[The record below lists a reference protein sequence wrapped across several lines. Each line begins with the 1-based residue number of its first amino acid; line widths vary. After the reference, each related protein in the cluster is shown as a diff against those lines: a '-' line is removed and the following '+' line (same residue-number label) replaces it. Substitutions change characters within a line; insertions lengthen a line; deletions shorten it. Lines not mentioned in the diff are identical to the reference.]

1 MKVVEVEKLKP
12 GMIVAQSVINSDF
25 VVILLANT
33 VLNNKHILILKNLQ
47 IPSVNIKDEFD
58 LSKLYQQAMSLKN
71 KTSSFVQDF
80 EKLAKLSKKI
90 FLEVK
95 DGGEIKTAVAFLVA
109 KILPLADNPGS
120 INYLFSM
127 NNSNFELPYHSE
139 RVAIFAGIIGKW
151 MKMEWEEIRTLVTAA
166 FLHDIGKYRFPAQ
179 FLMKHP
185 ADLQGVEMQLYKTH
199 SQSGRNLLQG
209 LKFEEPIPTI
219 VFQHHEYMNGT
230 GFPMSIRGKDVHH
243 LAKIVAV
250 ADAYDRLMAERPSF
264 TKKTPFDALRL
275 LAKEQYAHYDPFVC
289 MPFITEL
296 KDHLIGSQVKL
307 KDGRG
312 GKVIFYP
319 KDYAAL
325 PVIKLDDEDATELD
339 LNKDP
344 ENLIVEY
351 HIG

>member
-12 GMIVAQSVINSDF
+12 GMIVAQSVINADF

-47 IPSVNIKDEFD
+47 IPTVNIKDEFD

-71 KTSSFVQDF
+71 KTSSFVNDF
-80 EKLAKLSKKI
+80 EKLVKLAKKI
-90 FLEVK
+90 FEEVK
-95 DGGEIKTAVAFLVA
+95 NEGEIKSAVSILAA

-127 NNSNFELPYHSE
+127 NNSNFELAYHSQ

-151 MKMEWEEIRTLVTAA
+151 MKLEWEDIRTLVTAA

-179 FLMKHP
+179 FLAKHP
-185 ADLQGVEMQLYKTH
+185 ADLEGVEMQLYKTH

-209 LKFEEPIPTI
+209 FKFEEPIPSI
-219 VFQHHEYMNGT
+219 VFQHHEYVNGT
-230 GFPMSIRGKDVHH
+230 GFPMGVRGKDVHQF
-243 LAKIVAV
+243 AKIIAV
-250 ADAYDRLMAERPSF
+250 ADAYDRLMAERPNF

-289 MPFITEL
+289 MPFITQL
-296 KDHLIGSQVKL
+296 KDHLIGSQVRL
-307 KDGRG
+307 KDGKS

-319 KDYAAL
+319 KDYASL
-325 PVIKLDDEDATELD
+325 PVIKLDDEESTELD
-339 LNKDP
+339 LNKDA

-351 HIG
+351 NID

>member
-1 MKVVEVEKLKP
+1 MKVVEVDNLKP

-47 IPSVNIKDEFD
+47 IPTVNIKDEFD

-71 KTSSFVQDF
+71 KTSSFVNEF
-80 EKLAKLSKKI
+80 EKLAKLANKI
-90 FLEVK
+90 FDEVK
-95 DGGEIKTAVAFLVA
+95 EEGEIKTATSILAA
-109 KILPLADNPGS
+109 KILPLADKSGS
-120 INYLFSM
+120 INHLFSM
-127 NNSNFELPYHSE
+127 NNSNFELSYHSL
-139 RVAIFAGIIGKW
+139 RVAVFAGIIGKW
-151 MKMEWEEIRTLVTAA
+151 MQLTWDDIRILVTAA
-166 FLHDIGKYRFPAQ
+166 FLHDVGKYRFPPT

-185 ADLQGVEMQLYKTH
+185 ADLQGVELQLYKTH

-209 LKFEEPIPTI
+209 FKFEEPIPTI

-230 GFPMSIRGKDVHH
+230 GFPMSIRGKDVHQF
-243 LAKIVAV
+243 AKIIAV

-289 MPFITEL
+289 MPFITSL
-296 KDHLIGSQVKL
+296 KDQLIGSEVTL
-307 KDGRG
+307 KDGKK

-319 KDYAAL
+319 KDYASL
-325 PVIKLDDEDATELD
+325 PVLKLEDETELD

-351 HIG
+351 SIG